1 MQWRENQDSRWLAE
15 TGIYQWRSEFSGNC
29 VIIQKHFIQNFS
41 TIAPL
46 LTQLT
51 QKTKF
56 SFTNWC
62 DEAFQKLKKALLFA
76 LILYNSSC
84 FGQFLRDTDA
94 CNFGIGTVLSLIQ
107 DSEEQDIAS
116 KTLCQWSYCT
126 TYGELIAVTFV
137 KYIRYLFWS
146 KNFPIGTNHSSLIW
160 ILKTRKV
167 HA

>member
-1 MQWRENQDSRWLAE
+1 MKRKSRQSMTGRNRNLSMTFRVFWELRHNTETFYSKLFNYSPIINATYSENKIF
-15 TGIYQWRSEFSGNC
+15 IYQLMRWSIPKAE
-29 VIIQKHFIQNFS
+29 
-41 TIAPL
+41 
-46 LTQLT
+46 
-51 QKTKF
+51 
-56 SFTNWC
+56 
-62 DEAFQKLKKALLFA
+62 KKALLFA

-107 DSEEQDIAS
+107 DSEEQNIAS
-116 KTLCQWSYCT
+116 KTLCQWSSCT